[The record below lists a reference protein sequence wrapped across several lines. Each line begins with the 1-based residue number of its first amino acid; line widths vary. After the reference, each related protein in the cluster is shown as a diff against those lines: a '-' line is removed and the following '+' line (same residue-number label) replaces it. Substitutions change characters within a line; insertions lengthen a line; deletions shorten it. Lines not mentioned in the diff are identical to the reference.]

1 MGRGQCRS
9 EWAAG
14 SLRTEAGERAKGIG
28 VRVWGH
34 PGAMSGP
41 ERLRQAGGGCWSE
54 RREPGKE
61 RGRGSEKEGER
72 ALSRE
77 SCWEQI
83 RQPAAGGIKA
93 EGQGRGE
100 AWDTGRRGREERAEG
115 KTSGPRR

>member
-1 MGRGQCRS
+1 MLVG
-9 EWAAG
+9 E
-14 SLRTEAGERAKGIG
+14 ERA
-28 VRVWGH
+28 
-34 PGAMSGP
+34 
-41 ERLRQAGGGCWSE
+41 
-54 RREPGKE
+54 REGEGK
-61 RGRGSEKEGER
+61 RMGKEGER